1 MIFLWIRISQ
11 SDDPKGLFCP
21 VVWFSIQTYWW
32 NTSTDL
38 KPLKII
44 FSLAVFLIG
53 SNVCLM
59 TRSAAIRHEPS
70 NYFQIEEV
78 METNPVI
85 SSQEICLTY
94 GKACS
99 LYGNWKVIHFL
110 YFIRWGR
117 GELFKN
123 CSNENKVNK
132 SKVNT
137 GSTVHYKQELW

>member
-1 MIFLWIRISQ
+1 MFYPCLRVEIQSLSVSVKLKNSKKQKNGINPYPYLWILFIFFFLFFFFYIRAAEMIFLWIRISQ

-85 SSQEICLTY
+85 SS
-94 GKACS
+94 
-99 LYGNWKVIHFL
+99 
-110 YFIRWGR
+110 
-117 GELFKN
+117 
-123 CSNENKVNK
+123 
-132 SKVNT
+132 
-137 GSTVHYKQELW
+137 